1 MEWDDSE
8 AVDPE
13 GMMNLIL
20 DAGLEISP
28 AELHGCLTGLLA
40 AGSAPDPES
49 ALAAVSRLLDADL
62 YGELA
67 AQVMALYQHTAEHL
81 DDEDC
86 DFYPLLPDDDEEIR
100 LRTEAMAGWCRSF
113 LAGFAERAGGRSG
126 LPEDSSEVLKDF
138 AAIAQAAVGEEDD
151 EEGLEESY
159 MELVEYL
166 RFAALNVYLDT
177 RSESAQEEPPPSLH

>member
-1 MEWDDSE
+1 MNWEDAE

-13 GMMNLIL
+13 QMANLL
-20 DAGLEISP
+20 WDAGLELSP
-28 AELHGCLTGLLA
+28 AEIHGCLTGLLA
-40 AGSAPDPES
+40 AGTAPDPES
-49 ALAAVSRLLDADL
+49 ALAATCRLLDAEI

-67 AQVMALYQHTAEHL
+67 AQVMGLYRLTAEHL
-81 DDEDC
+81 EDEDF
-86 DFYPLLPDDDEEIR
+86 DFYPLLPDDEEEIGT
-100 LRTEAMAGWCRSF
+100 RTEAMAGWCRSF

-126 LPEDSSEVLKDF
+126 LPEDSGEVLKDF
-138 AAIAQAAVGEEDD
+138 AAIAQAAVEEGEDD

-177 RSESAQEEPPPSLH
+177 RGNSPDEDPPALH